1 VSALSLQ
8 HLSKSFGGV
17 RALDD
22 ASFDVAAGECVA
34 MIGPN
39 GAGKSTCFNVV
50 NGQLAPDGGRVLLQ
64 GHDITGLNARAIS
77 RLGVGRTFQVAA
89 LFGSM
94 SVRQNVQ
101 AALVAHHRETFR
113 FWRSAEAV
121 HRERADELLD
131 LVGLAQAASQP
142 CRQLAHGD
150 RKRLELAVALAGD
163 PRLLLMDEPAAGMA
177 ARERHA
183 LGALVKRLSSERG
196 IAVLLTEHAMDVV
209 FAFADRIVV
218 LAQGRVI
225 ANGSVEAVREDAQVR
240 AVYFGGGSTFAAA
253 AP

>member
-1 VSALSLQ
+1 MSALSLQ
-8 HLSKSFGGV
+8 RLSKSFGGV

-22 ASFDVAAGECVA
+22 VSFDIAAGECVA

-50 NGQLAPDGGRVLLQ
+50 NGQLAPDSGRVLLQ
-64 GHDITGLNARAIS
+64 GRDITGLNARAIS
-77 RLGVGRTFQVAA
+77 MLGVGRTFQVAA

-101 AALVAHHRETFR
+101 AARVAHRRETLR
-113 FWRSAEAV
+113 FWASAEAV
-121 HRERADELLD
+121 HCARAGELLD
-131 LVGLAQAASQP
+131 LVGLAQAAERP
-142 CRQLAHGD
+142 CRELAHGD
-150 RKRLELAVALAGD
+150 RKRLELALALAGD
-163 PRLLLMDEPAAGMA
+163 PRVLLMDEPAAGMA

-183 LGALVKRLSSERG
+183 LGALVKRLAGDRG

-225 ANGSVEAVREDAQVR
+225 ANGSVEAVREDANVR

-253 AP
+253 SP